1 MTILIITI
9 IFEIFNIK
17 NVFCVLFVPSQLF
30 EMSTHTVVW
39 VYFTPTRYSKCSE
52 SEAVQWVSEASDDDI
67 MASDQ
72 NAAAKT
78 QTPLHIL
85 HYKW

>member
-30 EMSTHTVVW
+30 Q
-39 VYFTPTRYSKCSE
+39 RC
-52 SEAVQWVSEASDDDI
+52 
-67 MASDQ
+67 
-72 NAAAKT
+72 
-78 QTPLHIL
+78 LHIQ
-85 HYKW
+85 